1 MEEDNS
7 YEPDVSGNLEL
18 RYRGWSEIEPR
29 VLSFADCLL
38 RLDVS
43 FNQLNTLNEIA
54 NLHSL
59 QELNCAC
66 NKLKSLPASL
76 ASLKWLRVIK
86 ANGNAISSIPFEIGH
101 CKALESLNLS
111 ENVLTSIPQELAGCT
126 CLHTLLLQNNDLSC
140 LPLSLAGLTGQL
152 QQVDVSNNNKEM
164 AITLPAKIHRDA
176 QSILW
181 ILSLQQEKYLNIDK
195 LEQEMK
201 VLQHENALAE
211 RELSLNKDR
220 IAMLE
225 KSKMNL
231 EKDMESAKYF
241 IIART
246 YYRNG
251 RRKLNHWWREC
262 KRACASKYTEIRPSK
277 DSVECN

>member
-7 YEPDVSGNLEL
+7 YEPDASGILDL

-29 VLSFADCLL
+29 VLSFSDCLL
-38 RLDVS
+38 HLDVS
-43 FNQLNTLNEIA
+43 FNQLSTLNNIA
-54 NLHSL
+54 NLHGL

-66 NKLKSLPASL
+66 NKLKSLPTSI

-86 ANGNAISSIPFEIGH
+86 ANGNAINSIPFEIGQ

-111 ENVLTSIPQELAGCT
+111 ENVLTSIPHELAGCT

-140 LPLSLAGLTGQL
+140 LPLSLAALSGSL
-152 QQVDVSNNNKEM
+152 QQIDVSFNNKEIT
-164 AITLPAKIHRDA
+164 ITLPTKIHRDA
-176 QSILW
+176 HSILW
-181 ILSLQQEKYLNIDK
+181 ILSLQQEKYHNIDK
-195 LEQEMK
+195 LEQDMK
-201 VLQHENALAE
+201 VVQHDNTLAE
-211 RELSLNKDR
+211 HELSLAKDR

-231 EKDMESAKYF
+231 EKDIKSAKYF

-251 RRKLNHWWREC
+251 KRMMMHWWSEC
-262 KRACASKYTEIRPSK
+262 KRACASTYK
-277 DSVECN
+277 

>member
-7 YEPDVSGNLEL
+7 YEPDNSGNLDL
-18 RYRGWSEIEPR
+18 RYRGWSTIEPR
-29 VLSFADCLL
+29 VSSFADCLL
-38 RLDVS
+38 HLDVS
-43 FNQLNTLNEIA
+43 FNQLNTLNEIE
-54 NLHSL
+54 NLHCL

-66 NKLKSLPASL
+66 NKLKSLPASI

-86 ANGNAISSIPFEIGH
+86 ANGNAINTIPFEIGQ

-140 LPLSLAGLTGQL
+140 LPLSLAKLSGQL
-152 QQVDVSNNNKEM
+152 QQIDVSNNNKAM
-164 AITLPAKIHRDA
+164 AVTLPAKIHRDA
-176 QSILW
+176 HSILW
-181 ILSLQQEKYLNIDK
+181 ILSLQQEKYRNIEK

-201 VLQHENALAE
+201 VLQHDNALAE
-211 RELSLNKDR
+211 HELSLAKDR

-225 KSKMNL
+225 KSKTNL

-251 RRKLNHWWREC
+251 RRTIMHWWREC
-262 KRACASKYTEIRPSK
+262 KRACASKYTDIRPSK
-277 DSVECN
+277 M